1 MQQLPQDNRYIRH
14 LHRERLPSKQSIDEA
29 DTPELILA
37 EKRQSKEDNPD
48 LRRKICCIRQVGSI
62 PLSLSANDDAPLA

>member
-1 MQQLPQDNRYIRH
+1 

-37 EKRQSKEDNPD
+37 ENVNPK
-48 LRRKICCIRQVGSI
+48 KII
-62 PLSLSANDDAPLA
+62 LT